1 MTPVIYIISY
11 PVSWLLEM
19 SGVAE
24 AGVIGGAVV
33 FAYIDQYLAAAYAQ
47 SLFTESARF
56 LCICLTTIG
65 LINLTEVGIHVWHST
80 IPIKIWQM
88 SVIYLMRIV
97 LSLFILIP
105 LSALFFS

>member
-1 MTPVIYIISY
+1 
-11 PVSWLLEM
+11 M

-33 FAYIDQYLAAAYAQ
+33 FAYIDQYLAAYAKALPSREI
-47 SLFTESARF
+47 SLHMPYYDRSDQP
-56 LCICLTTIG
+56 
-65 LINLTEVGIHVWHST
+65 TEVGIHVWHST

-97 LSLFILIP
+97 LSL
-105 LSALFFS
+105 LS